1 MKTPLTAFLFRGLPG
16 SSLALAAGIAGLA
29 HANPA
34 LALGGGVTIS
44 QSGGV
49 TTVAV
54 AGAVT
59 TSKPGTGSLSGVTDG
74 PYDLVFTL
82 ANAPVATSW
91 ASTPSGPEFR
101 FFNAA
106 DPVYNNSLYTDL
118 TGTPNILTGTYLPQ
132 GDSSSLVVT
141 STGEI
146 KLSIISTV
154 DEPPDGCYTG
164 KLITSATGANCNQYL
179 NILELTVQTSKTG
192 IVPPTNP
199 GTLPSIGS
207 LLSNYT
213 GIYNGTGSLSSGGAE
228 QRLLFKSEQHP
239 PVPSPLPVFGASMAF
254 GFSRRLRQRITQ
266 SKVSSAASQR
276 SH

>member
-1 MKTPLTAFLFRGLPG
+1 MTP
-16 SSLALAAGIAGLA
+16 
-29 HANPA
+29 
-34 LALGGGVTIS
+34 
-44 QSGGV
+44 
-49 TTVAV
+49 
-54 AGAVT
+54 
-59 TSKPGTGSLSGVTDG
+59 
-74 PYDLVFTL
+74 
-82 ANAPVATSW
+82 
-91 ASTPSGPEFR
+91 PS
-101 FFNAA
+101 
-106 DPVYNNSLYTDL
+106 
-118 TGTPNILTGTYLPQ
+118 
-132 GDSSSLVVT
+132 
-141 STGEI
+141 
-146 KLSIISTV
+146 
-154 DEPPDGCYTG
+154 GCYTG
-164 KLITSATGANCNQYL
+164 KLIISAAGVNCNPYL

-276 SH
+276 SN

>member
-1 MKTPLTAFLFRGLPG
+1 MKTPLTASLFRGLPG

-82 ANAPVATSW
+82 ADTPVATSW
-91 ASTPSGPEFR
+91 ASPSSVPEFR
-101 FFNAA
+101 FFNAGVP
-106 DPVYNNSLYTDL
+106 DYNNSLYTNL
-118 TGTPNILTGTYLPQ
+118 TGTPNILTGNYLLQ

-146 KLSIISTV
+146 RFSIISTV
-154 DEPPDGCYTG
+154 NDPP
-164 KLITSATGANCNQYL
+164 QW
-179 NILELTVQTSKTG
+179 
-192 IVPPTNP
+192 
-199 GTLPSIGS
+199 
-207 LLSNYT
+207 LLY
-213 GIYNGTGSLSSGGAE
+213 
-228 QRLLFKSEQHP
+228 R
-239 PVPSPLPVFGASMAF
+239 
-254 GFSRRLRQRITQ
+254 
-266 SKVSSAASQR
+266 
-276 SH
+276 